1 MSFAFITHPACSQY
15 DPEGPHPE
23 IPARLS
29 SINDHLISL
38 RLLELAREV
47 EAPAASDT
55 QLSRVHDADYLA
67 MLAEREPASGV
78 MQLDEDT
85 WLSRG
90 TLRAARYAA
99 GAAVH
104 GVDLVMAGE
113 VSTVFC
119 AVRPPGHHAERA
131 RAMGFCFF
139 NNVAVAAAHAIAEH
153 GLKRVAIVD
162 FDAHWGNGL
171 DDIFRDEKRV
181 AIFATFQ
188 ERLFPETAAPGIP
201 GRIHNVA
208 LAPHTTG
215 RDIRHVYHDV
225 LLPALNDFRPQLV
238 LISAGFDGHRE
249 DAMSDLE
256 MNEDDYAWITDELV
270 TIAQRHAKG
279 RVVSVLE
286 GGYDLSSLG
295 RSAAAHVRS
304 LMAD

>member
-23 IPARLS
+23 IPSRLS

-47 EAPAASDT
+47 EAPAASDA

-171 DDIFRDEKRV
+171 DDIFCDEKRV